1 MDCVICSSPIL
12 ENTWI
17 DLVECCNANIHTTCL
32 DKLDS
37 SCPSCKKDLDKVVLN
52 IIDPNDFGD
61 ILDDNA
67 NEDDLDVTMQI
78 FHVDEEAEPVD
89 LQFENGNSNEANGD
103 SHSDSSSSDEN
114 SSSDSSSSN
123 EDSSSDSSSS
133 DDEIDNSND
142 LDWDISKVQA
152 NSDDSNQ
159 Q

>member
-1 MDCVICSSPIL
+1 MNCVICSSPIL

-89 LQFENGNSNEANGD
+89 LQFENNDSNNNG
-103 SHSDSSSSDEN
+103 SSSSDSGSSEN
-114 SSSDSSSSN
+114 LG
-123 EDSSSDSSSS
+123 SDSSSS
-133 DDEIDNSND
+133 DDESNNPND
-142 LDWDISKVQA
+142 PGKDSSRVS
-152 NSDDSNQ
+152 SDDSNQ